1 MGHIVSFCTAGYR
14 CGRTGKKIMDALE
27 SGREGCFC
35 KLNAVLTFQ
44 EWLED
49 FASPETKRIGDEI
62 INKEMKEIRARV
74 PQDFTLELVE
84 HLEKAR
90 ARILAGER
98 DLYF

>member
-1 MGHIVSFCTAGYR
+1 
-14 CGRTGKKIMDALE
+14 MDALE

-49 FASPETKRIGDEI
+49 FASPETKKIGDEI
-62 INKEMKEIRARV
+62 IDREMKEIRARV
-74 PQDFTLELVE
+74 PADFSEVLWE
-84 HLEKAR
+84 HLVKAR
-90 ARILAGER
+90 EKILSGER